1 MQKIALYC
9 TCSQGEI
16 SGIECVFDKNKNTNQ
31 SKINLVE
38 IRVIIQSLTQCVT
51 ELEEALDSKNKT
63 IAFLRKQM
71 QDLRSEHDQLKLNHE
86 SFKDEATSRF

>member
-9 TCSQGEI
+9 TCSPKVRDVELNAFLTKTKPQL
-16 SGIECVFDKNKNTNQ
+16 SKQ

-38 IRVIIQSLTQCVT
+38 IRVIIQSLTQRVT

-63 IAFLRKQM
+63 ITSLKKQM
-71 QDLRSEHDQLKLNHE
+71 QDQSTI
-86 SFKDEATSRF
+86 S